1 MLRVVRHEIPLI
13 VIAGSGR
20 LASQV
25 RHVTALPLLCQQCPS
40 YDLFVAC
47 VPQLAGYVRA
57 REEDPESFNLASV
70 ADNDIREVLRRGH
83 LYLCDVSA
91 TFQELQGLIVAIV
104 RHQREV
110 LLRTLAGVGTDEDS
124 DSSDEGR
131 GGGRRSAAAS
141 SVSETSAH
149 ARVGGESLANA
160 ADVGGAAAGDK
171 SSGGVAAARLARA
184 GDEESDD
191 DVGGGGDE
199 ESVRVIHSI
208 HSKRLMESM

>member
-1 MLRVVRHEIPLI
+1 MRHEIPLI

-25 RHVTALPLLCQQCPS
+25 RHVTTLLCLPLLCQQCPS

-47 VPQLAGYVRA
+47 VQQLAGYVRA

-70 ADNDIREVLRRGH
+70 ADDDIREVLRRGH

-149 ARVGGESLANA
+149 ARVGGERSANA
-160 ADVGGAAAGDK
+160 AEVGGAAAGDK
-171 SSGGVAAARLARA
+171 SSGVVAAARLARA

-191 DVGGGGDE
+191 DVSGGDE

>member
-1 MLRVVRHEIPLI
+1 M
-13 VIAGSGR
+13 
-20 LASQV
+20 
-25 RHVTALPLLCQQCPS
+25 LPLLCQQCPS

-47 VPQLAGYVRA
+47 VQQLAGYVRA

-70 ADNDIREVLRRGH
+70 ADDDIREVLRRGH

-141 SVSETSAH
+141 SVSETSAP
-149 ARVGGESLANA
+149 ARVGGESLATA
-160 ADVGGAAAGDK
+160 AEVGGAA
-171 SSGGVAAARLARA
+171 
-184 GDEESDD
+184 
-191 DVGGGGDE
+191 VGGRDE
-199 ESVRVIHSI
+199 GKK
-208 HSKRLMESM
+208 SK